1 MVSPGTR
8 ATPRRSTG
16 RRSGAWGQAPSIGR
30 RGRPFEASR
39 QTRARA
45 RRGESGG
52 RADEASRVRGGW
64 RRLHSPA
71 GRDRP
76 HLPARRGAGDR
87 RGQDENDRS
96 LPDAG
101 GGGGAAQTQGARGGS
116 GRVQAAGG
124 VGAAAPI
131 FGRGPRGATG
141 PRDREPSYRR
151 SAPRSA

>member
-52 RADEASRVRGGW
+52 RAHEAPWLRGG
-64 RRLHSPA
+64 RGRLHGPA
-71 GRDRP
+71 GRERP
-76 HLPARRGAGDR
+76 HLPSRR
-87 RGQDENDRS
+87 
-96 LPDAG
+96 G
-101 GGGGAAQTQGARGGS
+101 GGGLSGAKEKGRRPSGAPRGRGGRATPGAS
-116 GRVQAAGG
+116 AGTARREGRVR
-124 VGAAAPI
+124 VG
-131 FGRGPRGATG
+131 
-141 PRDREPSYRR
+141 
-151 SAPRSA
+151 